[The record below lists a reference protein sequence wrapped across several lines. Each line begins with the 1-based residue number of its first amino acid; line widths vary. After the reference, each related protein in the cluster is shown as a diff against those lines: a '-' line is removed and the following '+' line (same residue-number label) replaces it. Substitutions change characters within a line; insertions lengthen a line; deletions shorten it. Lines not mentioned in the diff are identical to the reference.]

1 MAGNDFDDPDGFFDR
16 VLKSSS
22 GQSQFWARRSF
33 WGGILMAVSVVALI
47 AVIWLSYVNAPDAV
61 PENELPLIQ
70 ADTEPFR
77 EAPEEP
83 GGMEIRNADS
93 TIYGAMQGEDIEDD
107 TPRVETLF
115 EEDTTPDRE
124 TVLEEAGMADAQPPR
139 DDELMDDIE
148 DLIAESQI
156 DTNSTN
162 ETEAEVAESTT
173 SSNSDE
179 NPEDTLNY
187 VRSVL
192 DKKDINTQSQL
203 AAEESASSNEVE
215 ATASASTEETTSA
228 AQTAPLPPETSST
241 PEPVPAPARA
251 PASLDA
257 GTGPDRIIQLGSFRD
272 RASAQTQWDK
282 MKTDFPGLLDGLSL
296 QIEEAD
302 LGEKGVYYRSQSSVM
317 AQSKAKS
324 ICDTITGKNPGA
336 CIVKAP

>member
-93 TIYGAMQGEDIEDD
+93 TIYDAMQGEDIEDD

-156 DTNSTN
+156 DTNSANET
-162 ETEAEVAESTT
+162 ETEAEEVT
-173 SSNSDE
+173 SSE
-179 NPEDTLNY
+179 NPSEDPEDTLNY

-203 AAEESASSNEVE
+203 AAEEATSADEAETTASVPTNEVAKPSE
-215 ATASASTEETTSA
+215 AVLPSQTST
-228 AQTAPLPPETSST
+228 PETSGT
-241 PEPVPAPARA
+241 
-251 PASLDA
+251 

-282 MKTDFPGLLDGLSL
+282 IKSDFPGLLDGLSL
-296 QIEEAD
+296 QIQEAD
-302 LGEKGVYYRSQSSVM
+302 LGEKGVYYRSQSSIM

-324 ICDTITGKNPGA
+324 ICDAITGKNPGA

>member
-203 AAEESASSNEVE
+203 AAEESTSSNEAE
-215 ATASASTEETTSA
+215 ATASASTTDQTTP
-228 AQTAPLPPETSST
+228 TAEPTVLPSQAPT
-241 PEPVPAPARA
+241 PKPAPAT
-251 PASLDA
+251 SGT